1 MNCMI
6 LYSLSWLPLPH
17 KCVLLLFRLIFLGV
31 PYLLY
36 GPISNVSQSLDN
48 WSEVCLERL
57 ILFRDLFIYL
67 QRL

>member
-1 MNCMI
+1 MNCLI
-6 LYSLSWLPLPH
+6 LYSLSCLPLPH
-17 KCVLLLFRLIFLGV
+17 MCVLLLFRLISLGV

-36 GPISNVSQSLDN
+36 SPISNVSQSLDN

-57 ILFRDLFIYL
+57 ILFRNLFIYL